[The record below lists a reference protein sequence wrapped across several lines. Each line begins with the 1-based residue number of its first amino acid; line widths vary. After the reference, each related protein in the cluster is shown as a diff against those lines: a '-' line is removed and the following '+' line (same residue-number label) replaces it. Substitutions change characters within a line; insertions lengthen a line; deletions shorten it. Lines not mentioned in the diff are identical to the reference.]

1 MLGGLAVGKLE
12 RFLWTGLG
20 VIESLFLARRFR
32 NSTEEDNI
40 MFVLV
45 ILVFL
50 SPQQP
55 VKEQF
60 LFVKKGECE
69 KLVEMVKA
77 VSKYR
82 ILTSCQQVV

>member
-1 MLGGLAVGKLE
+1 
-12 RFLWTGLG
+12 
-20 VIESLFLARRFR
+20 
-32 NSTEEDNI
+32 

-55 VKEQF
+55 IKEQF
-60 LFVKKGECE
+60 LFTKKGECE

-82 ILTSCQQVV
+82 VLTSCQQVI

>member
-1 MLGGLAVGKLE
+1 
-12 RFLWTGLG
+12 
-20 VIESLFLARRFR
+20 
-32 NSTEEDNI
+32 

-55 VKEQF
+55 VKGQF
-60 LFVKKGECE
+60 LFAKKGECE
-69 KLVEMVKA
+69 KLVEMVKT

-82 ILTSCQQVV
+82 VLTSCQQVV